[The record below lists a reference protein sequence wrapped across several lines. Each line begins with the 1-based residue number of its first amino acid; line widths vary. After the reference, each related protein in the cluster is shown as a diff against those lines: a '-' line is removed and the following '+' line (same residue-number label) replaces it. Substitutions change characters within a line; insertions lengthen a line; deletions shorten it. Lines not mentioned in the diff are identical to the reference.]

1 MGKMLPMLLLVV
13 AIELALVIF
22 IGGDLPGSSLWDL
35 IQDPQNWSNLSLVSL
50 FGDAV
55 GLAALSGITVGTFWS
70 KSDFLVFASITGVFL
85 SFGISISRLFTQLNS
100 QALFTSSQS
109 YLAMIIV
116 APMIISYVYVCL
128 KFWRGSD

>member
-13 AIELALVIF
+13 AIELSLVMF

-35 IQDPQNWSNLSLVSL
+35 ISNPQNWGELSFVDL
-50 FGDAV
+50 FSDAV
-55 GLAALSGITVGTFWS
+55 GLAAISGIIVGTFWT

-85 SFGISISRLFTQLNS
+85 SFGVSVSKVFTQLNS
-100 QALFTSSQS
+100 QTVFTSSQS
-109 YLAMIIV
+109 WLAIIIV
-116 APMIISYVYVCL
+116 APMIISYLYVCL